1 MKNHYSLRVIV
12 LLVIILFSV
21 DALKAQCNTNA
32 PNVYTF
38 TTNNSTTDIY
48 QISPNPLWKGG
59 DTIKI
64 AAGNYTDVIEF
75 DHLHGDAC
83 RPIIIINSGS
93 GQVTTA
99 TMRFKSDCE
108 YVHVTGTGDP
118 NTLYGFKC
126 LAGPLGGDYGQH
138 LEFDHIEITNPN
150 NGVGISFKTIQDTT
164 APGSYYVAGDS
175 NYLSVGLHFHNLYI
189 HNTLGEGMYI
199 GPSDPDGGN
208 EGTYP
213 NGTNIIPL
221 RLDSVEIDH
230 CILDT
235 TGWDGIQLSNARY
248 GAKIHDNTVTN
259 YGVINEGSQQA
270 GIILGG
276 NTEGA
281 VYNNTVSDGT
291 GNGIQLFGYGQ
302 QVVYGNTLDSVGIDY
317 LIPGISL
324 DDSLKIGQAS
334 IFSHDY
340 INHVETDSPM
350 TVVVY
355 DNQFNYP
362 QKEGAIFID
371 DEDNNSLPSNIHDNK
386 FCIPGALT
394 NWQSTYLL
402 LNVAG
407 SSNVNNILYCGPLIY
422 TPIANAGADTV
433 ITLPAN
439 SVTLRGSGTE
449 TNGKI
454 TAYKWTKASGP
465 TAGIITSATSAITTV
480 TGLTA
485 GIYKFVLTIT
495 DSVGLTATDTVQVT
509 VNATPSLPVIS
520 SAAAASGT
528 VGTVFS
534 YSITASNSP
543 TSYAAAGLPSGLSI
557 NTSTG
562 VISGTPI
569 NAGISSVTIS
579 AINAG
584 GTGTKVLTIT
594 ITAAI
599 SPAPVVSSASSV
611 SGITGTVF
619 SYNITAS
626 NSPTSY
632 AAVGL
637 PSGLSIN
644 TSTGVISG
652 TPITAGISSVT
663 ISATNAGGT
672 GTKVLTIT
680 ITAAISP
687 APVIS
692 SAATASGT
700 VGTAFSY
707 SITASNSPTSYAATG
722 LPAGLSVK
730 ALTGVISGTPTNS
743 GTSTVTISAINSGGT
758 GTKVLTITINPS
770 APVISSVAATNGMVG
785 TIFSYSIT
793 ASNSPTSY
801 AATGLPSGLT
811 VNTSSG
817 IIEGTPTTAG
827 TYNTT
832 ISATNAG
839 GTGSKTLVITIN
851 AQSVTN
857 SGGTPITLYEPFESG
872 LPTSPSNTVENYTLV
887 SGIWTI
893 LRGASSTTK
902 HNGSLALKLSGGS
915 TSSPTYAEAPPVDAV
930 STVSFWAK
938 ASSNTT
944 YTIQKSVNGGP
955 YITIATQAVT
965 TTYTLYTITVNETG
979 NNVRIKFENTTDK
992 TAYIDDV
999 TIIGSSATISA
1010 RAADIDQNESV
1021 ILMPN
1026 PVTQGRFTVTTPGW
1040 NGEVTISIMDF
1051 QGNLVQKNTTMVEG
1065 SEVNVEVSNLS
1076 KGAYIVQ
1083 LRNGDELI
1091 TKKFLLK

>member
-569 NAGISSVTIS
+569 
-579 AINAG
+579 
-584 GTGTKVLTIT
+584 
-594 ITAAI
+594 
-599 SPAPVVSSASSV
+599 
-611 SGITGTVF
+611 
-619 SYNITAS
+619 
-626 NSPTSY
+626 
-632 AAVGL
+632 
-637 PSGLSIN
+637 
-644 TSTGVISG
+644 
-652 TPITAGISSVT
+652 TAGISSVT